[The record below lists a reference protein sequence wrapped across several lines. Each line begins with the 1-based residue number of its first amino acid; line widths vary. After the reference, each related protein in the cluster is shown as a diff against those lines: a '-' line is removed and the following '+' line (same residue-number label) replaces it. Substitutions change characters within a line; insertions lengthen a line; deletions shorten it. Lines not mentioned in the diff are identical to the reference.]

1 MASQSRHGVYLDEK
15 KSRQFDKS
23 PAQPSKSNGQPATRK
38 AKSLTYTSEGVGDN
52 DIFKFSSSDW
62 QLLGLITLFGAVV
75 RLFRIQQPSSV
86 VFDEVQ

>member
-15 KSRQFDKS
+15 KSRQSDKS
-23 PAQPSKSNGQPATRK
+23 TAQSSQPNRQPATGK
-38 AKSLTYTSEGVGDN
+38 IESLAYTSEGVGDN
-52 DIFKFSSSDW
+52 DIFKFPTSEW
-62 QLLGLITLFGAVV
+62 QMLGLITLFGAVV